1 MPGKGFRLDPD
12 FGKLW
17 IGQTISQIGSNIT
30 GVGLP
35 LTAVLVLKASP
46 LQMGFLSGA
55 GAGAIVI
62 FGLFAGAWVD
72 RLRRRPILI
81 AADLGRAVLLGIIP
95 LAAMLHRLTIGD
107 LYLVAVA
114 SSILTVLFDVG
125 YQAYLPSL
133 IARENILT
141 ANSRLA
147 LTESIA
153 QIAGPSVAGILVQ
166 LITAPMA
173 MLFDAASFVC
183 SAISVWLIRKPEL
196 VPTRTLETHIG
207 REISEG
213 LGASWRDPLLRALA
227 SRTATSAFF
236 LGFGSSLY
244 FLFAID
250 ELGLTAALLGI
261 IISIGG
267 TSGLFGA
274 FLAEWLVRRFGFGR
288 TFIGSAVVIG
298 IAMLLIPLAHGSVAV
313 CSAFLIA
320 AQLGDLAWPVYTISA
335 RSLRQAI
342 TPNHLLGRVNA
353 SMHLLFHG
361 VLPLGALAG
370 GTIAQAVGMRRAL
383 LIGAIGVLLST
394 MWLVFSPVRR
404 LPELPHAV
412 GEIRAWAA
420 FPGEPAQDHRKDT
433 S

>member
-1 MPGKGFRLDPD
+1 MVGNGFRLDPD
-12 FGKLW
+12 FRKLW
-17 IGQTISQIGSNIT
+17 IGQAISQIGSNIT

-46 LQMGFLSGA
+46 LQMGFLSGV
-55 GAGAIVI
+55 GAAAVLI

-81 AADLGRAVLLGIIP
+81 AADLGRAVVLGIIP

-107 LYLVAVA
+107 LYLVAVG
-114 SSILTVLFDVG
+114 SSILTVLFDVS
-125 YQAYLPSL
+125 YQAYLPSV

-141 ANSRLA
+141 GNSRLA

-153 QIAGPSVAGILVQ
+153 QTAGPGIAGILVQ

-173 MLFDAASFVC
+173 MLFDATSFVC
-183 SAISVWLIRKPEL
+183 SAISVWLIRKPEP
-196 VPTRTLETHIG
+196 VPTRTLEPHIG

-227 SRTATSAFF
+227 GRTASSAFF

-244 FLFAID
+244 FPFAMR

-261 IISIGG
+261 IIAIGG
-267 TSGLFGA
+267 TAGLFGA

-288 TFIGSAVVIG
+288 TFIGSAVMIG
-298 IAMLLIPLAHGSVAV
+298 IAMLLLPLAHGSVTA

-320 AQLGDLAWPVYTISA
+320 AQLGDLAWPVYTITE

-342 TPNHLLGRVNA
+342 TPDRLLGRVNS

-361 VLPLGALAG
+361 ILPLGALAG
-370 GTIAQAVGMRRAL
+370 GAIAQAVGMRQAL

-404 LPELPHAV
+404 LRELPHAM
-412 GEIRAWAA
+412 GESKGMSIVS
-420 FPGEPAQDHRKDT
+420 G
-433 S
+433 

>member
-1 MPGKGFRLDPD
+1 MAVQSCDTREMLQKGLALDPD
-12 FGKLW
+12 FRKLW
-17 IGQTISQIGSNIT
+17 IGQTISQVGSNIT
-30 GVGLP
+30 SVALP

-55 GAGAIVI
+55 GAATVLI

-81 AADLGRAVLLGIIP
+81 AADLGRAAVLGIIP
-95 LAAMLHRLTIGD
+95 LAAMLNRLTIGH

-114 SSILTVLFDVG
+114 SSTLTVLFDVS

-133 IARENILT
+133 IERENILT
-141 ANSRLA
+141 GNSRLA

-153 QIAGPSVAGILVQ
+153 QVAGPGIAGALVQ

-173 MLFDAASFVC
+173 LLLDALSFLA
-183 SAISVWLIRKPEL
+183 SAISVLLIRSREPM
-196 VPTRTLETHIG
+196 PTRALAPHIG
-207 REISEG
+207 REIAEG
-213 LGASWRDPLLRALA
+213 LAASWRDPMLRALA
-227 SRTATSAFF
+227 CRRAGSSFF

-244 FLFAID
+244 FLFAMR
-250 ELGLTAALLGI
+250 ELGLTAAVLGI

-274 FLAEWLVRRFGFGR
+274 FLAGWLVRRFGFGR
-288 TFIGSAVVIG
+288 TFIGSAVAIG
-298 IAMLLIPLAHGSVAV
+298 MAMLLVPLAHGSVRV
-313 CSAFLIA
+313 CCAFLVA
-320 AQLGDLAWPVYTISA
+320 AQLGDLAWPVYDISE

-342 TPNHLLGRVNA
+342 TPDRLLGRVNS

-370 GTIAQAVGMRRAL
+370 GAIAQAIGIRQAL
-383 LIGAIGVLLST
+383 LLGAIGVLLST
-394 MWLVFSPVRR
+394 AWLVFSPVRR
-404 LPELPHAV
+404 LRELPYSAK
-412 GEIRAWAA
+412 EIGA
-420 FPGEPAQDHRKDT
+420 
-433 S
+433 

>member
-1 MPGKGFRLDPD
+1 MRVNLDPD
-12 FGKLW
+12 FRKLW
-17 IGQTISQIGSNIT
+17 IGQAISQIGSNIT
-30 GVGLP
+30 GVALP

-55 GAGAIVI
+55 GAAAVLI

-81 AADLGRAVLLGIIP
+81 GADLGRAVVLGIIP

-114 SSILTVLFDVG
+114 SSTLTVLFDVS

-133 IARENILT
+133 IERENILT
-141 ANSRLA
+141 GNSRLA
-147 LTESIA
+147 LDRVDCADRRSRYRRR
-153 QIAGPSVAGILVQ
+153 AGAVDHGADGHAVRR
-166 LITAPMA
+166 
-173 MLFDAASFVC
+173 C
-183 SAISVWLIRKPEL
+183 KPE
-196 VPTRTLETHIG
+196 PAPKRTLEPHIG

-213 LGASWRDPLLRALA
+213 LGVSWRDPLLRALA
-227 SRTATSAFF
+227 GRRATSAFF

-244 FLFAID
+244 FLFAMR

-261 IISIGG
+261 IIAIGG

-274 FLAEWLVRRFGFGR
+274 FLAEWLVLRFGFGR
-288 TFIGSAVVIG
+288 TFIGSALAIG
-298 IAMLLIPLAHGSVAV
+298 LAMLLIPMAHGSVAV

-320 AQLGDLAWPVYTISA
+320 SQLGDLAWPVYTISE
-335 RSLRQAI
+335 RSLQQAI
-342 TPNHLLGRVNA
+342 TPDRLLGRVNS

-370 GTIAQAVGMRRAL
+370 GAIAQAIGVRQAL
-383 LIGAIGVLLST
+383 LIAAIGVLLST
-394 MWLVFSPVRR
+394 MWLVFSPLRR
-404 LPELPHAV
+404 LRDLPHAV
-412 GEIRAWAA
+412 EENGMIAIPER
-420 FPGEPAQDHRKDT
+420 

>member
-1 MPGKGFRLDPD
+1 M
-12 FGKLW
+12 
-17 IGQTISQIGSNIT
+17 S
-30 GVGLP
+30 
-35 LTAVLVLKASP
+35 
-46 LQMGFLSGA
+46 
-55 GAGAIVI
+55 
-62 FGLFAGAWVD
+62 
-72 RLRRRPILI
+72 
-81 AADLGRAVLLGIIP
+81 
-95 LAAMLHRLTIGD
+95 
-107 LYLVAVA
+107 
-114 SSILTVLFDVG
+114 

-141 ANSRLA
+141 GNSRLA

-153 QIAGPSVAGILVQ
+153 QIAGPGIAGILVQ

-173 MLFDAASFVC
+173 MLFDAASFAC
-183 SAISVWLIRKPEL
+183 SAISVWLIRKPEPL
-196 VPTRTLETHIG
+196 PTRTLEPHIG

-213 LGASWRDPLLRALA
+213 LRASWRDPLLRALA
-227 SRTATSAFF
+227 GRKATSAFF

-244 FLFAID
+244 FLFAMR
-250 ELGLTAALLGI
+250 ELRLTAALLGI
-261 IISIGG
+261 IIAIGG

-298 IAMLLIPLAHGSVAV
+298 IAMLLIPLAHGSVAA

-320 AQLGDLAWPVYTISA
+320 AQLGDLAWPVYTISE

-342 TPNHLLGRVNA
+342 TPNHLLGRVNS

-370 GTIAQAVGMRRAL
+370 GAIAQAVGMRQAL

-404 LPELPHAV
+404 LRELPHAV
-412 GEIRAWAA
+412 DEIRA
-420 FPGEPAQDHRKDT
+420 
-433 S
+433 